1 MTSAMP
7 DKFTVMDRS
16 EVDHEARTMTHIV
29 EHMLKFLAYD
39 YQGVFELDQFI
50 DGVGDTS
57 NCDIQLIWDDIR
69 ESTEAEVKERIEMEF
84 DDNEIATIKALIA
97 SGKL

>member
-1 MTSAMP
+1 MTAAMP

-16 EVDHEARTMTHIV
+16 DVDHEARMMTHIV

-39 YQGVFELDQFI
+39 YQGVFDLEEFI
-50 DGVGDTS
+50 DGVSDATD
-57 NCDIQLIWDDIR
+57 CDIQSIWDDLR
-69 ESTEAEVKERIEMEF
+69 ESTEAEVKERVEMEF
-84 DDNEIATIKALIA
+84 DEHEIVTLKALIA